1 MGKYAS
7 GKRSLAI
14 SDRSG
19 MAFPYTEMV
28 REWNGS
34 LVHTSEYEPKQPQLE
49 PKPVGSDPQA
59 LFNPRPQPA
68 SKASLILLDSN
79 PFTSV
84 IYGGTTYVNVFSE
97 NHQRAAGSVVRFRGA
112 PIVTTAGPAGSDL
125 IEQPKLRNLQAFA
138 TIPTF
143 DNVSD
148 LNNTSGFTIA
158 LGQIDSLGNVTG
170 ATTSDVVN
178 RFYPC
183 MMSGLA
189 YYLSQKV
196 SPERSGELERRY
208 ESEMLR
214 ALDADNQGTSSFIS
228 PQTFYGDGV

>member
-34 LVHTSEYEPKQPQLE
+34 LVHFSEYEPKQPQLE

-68 SKASLILLDSN
+68 SKVSLILLQSN
-79 PFTSV
+79 PFTTV
-84 IYGGTTYVNVFSE
+84 IYSGTTYVNVFSE
-97 NHQRAAGSVVRFRGA
+97 DHQRAAGSIVRFRG
-112 PIVTTAGPAGSDL
+112 PPEVTTAGPGGDSDDT
-125 IEQPKLRNLQAFA
+125 PNLQQFQN
-138 TIPTF
+138 IPTF

-148 LNNTSGFTIA
+148 LNNASGFTIN
-158 LGQIDSLGNVTG
+158 LGQIDSSGNVTG
-170 ATTSDVVN
+170 ATTSDSLTDPINYFYIQSTSSATTGGVSGGGDNCSAGPVTLEVVN
-178 RFYPC
+178 
-183 MMSGLA
+183 G
-189 YYLSQKV
+189 
-196 SPERSGELERRY
+196 
-208 ESEMLR
+208 
-214 ALDADNQGTSSFIS
+214 
-228 PQTFYGDGV
+228 

>member
-49 PKPVGSDPQA
+49 PKPVGNDPQA

-68 SKASLILLDSN
+68 SKTSLIRLDNN
-79 PFTSV
+79 PFTTV
-84 IYGGTTYVNVFSE
+84 ISGGTTYVNVFSE
-97 NHQRAAGSVVRFRGA
+97 DHQRAAGDVVRFRGA
-112 PIVTTAGPAGSDL
+112 PQVTSAGPGGSD
-125 IEQPKLRNLQAFA
+125 PADLRNLQSFA

-148 LNNTSGFTIA
+148 LNNANGFTIA
-158 LGQIDSLGNVTG
+158 LGQIDSAGNVTG
-170 ATTSDVVN
+170 ATTTDSLTNPINYFYITSTSNATTGGVEGGGDNCSAGPVTLEVVN
-178 RFYPC
+178 
-183 MMSGLA
+183 G
-189 YYLSQKV
+189 
-196 SPERSGELERRY
+196 
-208 ESEMLR
+208 
-214 ALDADNQGTSSFIS
+214 
-228 PQTFYGDGV
+228 

>member
-34 LVHTSEYEPKQPQLE
+34 LVHFSEYEPKQPQLE

-68 SKASLILLDSN
+68 SKVSLILLQSN
-79 PFTSV
+79 PFTTV
-84 IYGGTTYVNVFSE
+84 IYSGTTYVNVFSE
-97 NHQRAAGSVVRFRGA
+97 DHQRAAWSIVRFRG
-112 PIVTTAGPAGSDL
+112 PPEVTTSGPGGDSDDT
-125 IEQPKLRNLQAFA
+125 PNLQQFQN
-138 TIPTF
+138 IPTF

-148 LNNTSGFTIA
+148 LNNASGFTIN
-158 LGQIDSLGNVTG
+158 LGQIDSSGNVTG
-170 ATTSDVVN
+170 ATTSDSLTDPINYFYIQSTSSATTGGVSGGGDNCSAGPVTLEVVN
-178 RFYPC
+178 
-183 MMSGLA
+183 G
-189 YYLSQKV
+189 
-196 SPERSGELERRY
+196 
-208 ESEMLR
+208 
-214 ALDADNQGTSSFIS
+214 
-228 PQTFYGDGV
+228 

>member
-7 GKRSLAI
+7 GKYALAI

-19 MAFPYTEMV
+19 MAFPYDEMV

-59 LFNPRPQPA
+59 LYNPRPQPA
-68 SKASLILLDSN
+68 SKTSLTLLDSN
-79 PFTSV
+79 PFTTV
-84 IYGGTTYVNVFSE
+84 ISGGTTFVNVFSE

-112 PIVTTAGPAGSDL
+112 PQVISAGPGGVFPIPAD
-125 IEQPKLRNLQAFA
+125 RTNLQAFA

-158 LGQIDSLGNVTG
+158 LGQIDSAGNVTG
-170 ATTSDVVN
+170 ATTTDPLTQPINYFYITSTSNATTGGVSGGGDNCSAGPVTLEVVN
-178 RFYPC
+178 
-183 MMSGLA
+183 G
-189 YYLSQKV
+189 
-196 SPERSGELERRY
+196 
-208 ESEMLR
+208 
-214 ALDADNQGTSSFIS
+214 
-228 PQTFYGDGV
+228 

>member
-68 SKASLILLDSN
+68 SKTSLILLGNN
-79 PFTSV
+79 PFTS
-84 IYGGTTYVNVFSE
+84 IISGGTTYVNIFSE
-97 NHQRAAGSVVRFRGA
+97 DHQRKAGDIVRFRG
-112 PIVTTAGPAGSDL
+112 PPLVTSAGTGTSDT
-125 IEQPKLRNLQAFA
+125 RNLQSFGN
-138 TIPTF
+138 IPTF

-148 LNNTSGFTIA
+148 LNNANGFTIA
-158 LGQIDSLGNVTG
+158 LGQIDSSGTVTG
-170 ATTSDVVN
+170 ATTSDSLTDPINYFYITSTSNATTGNVKGGGANCSAGPVTLEVVN
-178 RFYPC
+178 
-183 MMSGLA
+183 G
-189 YYLSQKV
+189 
-196 SPERSGELERRY
+196 
-208 ESEMLR
+208 
-214 ALDADNQGTSSFIS
+214 
-228 PQTFYGDGV
+228 

>member
-7 GKRSLAI
+7 GKRALAI

-68 SKASLILLDSN
+68 SKTSLILLDNN
-79 PFTSV
+79 PFTS
-84 IYGGTTYVNVFSE
+84 IISGGTTYVNIFSE
-97 NHQRAAGSVVRFRGA
+97 DHQRKAGDIVRFRG
-112 PIVTTAGPAGSDL
+112 PPLVTSAGTGTSDT
-125 IEQPKLRNLQAFA
+125 RNLQSFGN
-138 TIPTF
+138 IPTF

-148 LNNTSGFTIA
+148 LNNANGFTIA
-158 LGQIDSLGNVTG
+158 LGQIDSAGNITG
-170 ATTSDVVN
+170 ATTTDALTTPINYFYITSTSNATTGNVEGGGDNCSAGPVTLEVVN
-178 RFYPC
+178 
-183 MMSGLA
+183 
-189 YYLSQKV
+189 
-196 SPERSGELERRY
+196 E
-208 ESEMLR
+208 
-214 ALDADNQGTSSFIS
+214 
-228 PQTFYGDGV
+228 

>member
-1 MGKYAS
+1 MAKYAS

-79 PFTSV
+79 PFTTV
-84 IYGGTTYVNVFSE
+84 IYSGTTYVNVFSE
-97 NHQRAAGSVVRFRGA
+97 DHQRAAGSIVRFRG
-112 PIVTTAGPAGSDL
+112 PPEVIVAGPGGANPDDT
-125 IEQPKLRNLQAFA
+125 PNLQQFQN
-138 TIPTF
+138 IPTF

-148 LNNTSGFTIA
+148 LNNANGFTIA
-158 LGQIDSLGNVTG
+158 LGQIDSSGNVTG
-170 ATTSDVVN
+170 ATTTDSLTDPIN
-178 RFYPC
+178 YFYITSTSNATTGGI
-183 MMSGLA
+183 SGGGA
-189 YYLSQKV
+189 NCSAGPV
-196 SPERSGELERRY
+196 TLEVI
-208 ESEMLR
+208 
-214 ALDADNQGTSSFIS
+214 N
-228 PQTFYGDGV
+228 

>member
-1 MGKYAS
+1 MAKYAS

-59 LFNPRPQPA
+59 LYNPRPQPA
-68 SKASLILLDSN
+68 SKTSLTLLGPN
-79 PFTSV
+79 PFTTV
-84 IYGGTTYVNVFSE
+84 LVGGASYLNVFSE
-97 NHQRAAGSVVRFRGA
+97 NHQRAAGSTVRFRGP
-112 PIVTTAGPAGSDL
+112 PIVTAAGPGGADADD
-125 IEQPKLRNLQAFA
+125 IKNLQQFA

-148 LNNTSGFTIA
+148 LNNVNGFTIA
-158 LGQIDSLGNVTG
+158 LGQIDSAGNVTG
-170 ATTSDVVN
+170 NTTTDSLSQPINYFYITSTSNATTGGISGGGDNCSAGPVTLGVVN
-178 RFYPC
+178 
-183 MMSGLA
+183 A
-189 YYLSQKV
+189 
-196 SPERSGELERRY
+196 
-208 ESEMLR
+208 
-214 ALDADNQGTSSFIS
+214 
-228 PQTFYGDGV
+228 